1 MRNDDESQACLL
13 SAILEGSEDGVLAAD
28 RENRLV
34 AVNERFFSVWGVP
47 RPPGPLAALFRS
59 PFDPIYDAV
68 LSRVVAPA
76 HFQEWVRHVLPLME
90 QVDSG
95 DVPLKDGRTLRGHA
109 IPWRAGNGELLGRI
123 WYFRDVTEVVRSI
136 QTIEA
141 SERRYRTAF
150 QTTLDAIAITT
161 LTGGVYVDVNQAF
174 LDITQYSRDELI
186 GRSSLELGIWADTN
200 DRVSFAE
207 KVRREQ
213 ARVRLEARFRKK
225 NGEIFWGM
233 FSVSPMEFNGEPC
246 LLSITRDITESKAAR
261 DELARHRDSLELL
274 VAERTAELSKAKEA
288 AEAASV
294 AKSAFL
300 ANMSHELR
308 TPMNAILGFSGLLKR
323 SSLDAAQSDKVD
335 KIIHAANHLM
345 GLIRQ
350 ILELAKVEGQ
360 GVALDNTQFTLGE
373 VADAL
378 IAQGQ
383 KSASERHLSLRCEL
397 SPGIAE
403 LPLQGDPARLQAVLY
418 CLLDNALRFT
428 EHGTVDLSF
437 ERFFADE
444 ANLGV
449 GFSVVDTGIGMP
461 PETVRRI
468 FNAFEQGDSS
478 RTRQYGGAGIGLTL
492 AQAFVRLMGGE
503 IEVESTPGKGSSFS
517 FALVFPR
524 VLPPAD

>member
-1 MRNDDESQACLL
+1 MSSKPRILAIDDTPANLHTLGAALSDEFSLQFATTGQRGLELVRDHLPDLILL
-13 SAILEGSEDGVLAAD
+13 DIMMPEMDGFAVCRALKADAQLSKVPVVFLTALDDVRSEAEGLALGAAD
-28 RENRLV
+28 YIAKPINIEVARQRIRHLIEREQLR
-34 AVNERFFSVWGVP
+34 R
-47 RPPGPLAALFRS
+47 
-59 PFDPIYDAV
+59 
-68 LSRVVAPA
+68 
-76 HFQEWVRHVLPLME
+76 
-90 QVDSG
+90 QV
-95 DVPLKDGRTLRGHA
+95 
-109 IPWRAGNGELLGRI
+109 
-123 WYFRDVTEVVRSI
+123 
-136 QTIEA
+136 EA
-141 SERRYRTAF
+141 
-150 QTTLDAIAITT
+150 Q
-161 LTGGVYVDVNQAF
+161 
-174 LDITQYSRDELI
+174 RDELE
-186 GRSSLELGIWADTN
+186 R
-200 DRVSFAE
+200 RV
-207 KVRREQ
+207 EQ
-213 ARVRLEARFRKK
+213 
-225 NGEIFWGM
+225 
-233 FSVSPMEFNGEPC
+233 
-246 LLSITRDITESKAAR
+246 
-261 DELARHRDSLELL
+261 
-274 VAERTAELSKAKEA
+274 RTAALSLAKQA
-288 AEAASV
+288 AETANQ